1 MDLEGWYGQGLGVC
15 ATQVSSEC
23 FVLPSALFH
32 PASSGADP
40 AGKWYEWVYGRLSV
54 AEGN

>member
-1 MDLEGWYGQGLGVC
+1 MCVTGVS
-15 ATQVSSEC
+15 AGC

-40 AGKWYEWVYGRLSV
+40 AGKCREWVYGR
-54 AEGN
+54 A